1 MAMSGI
7 GRLKS
12 FALTAV
18 CGLALV
24 WGAYGC
30 SKGEKEA
37 PKAGAANTPAVAGA
51 GPAGARSSVVIE
63 SIKSEL
69 AKRPDDPGLLQ
80 SMGDAYFENHQYN
93 EALAYYKLAL
103 EKKPGD
109 ATLYNEIGLCYTY
122 LNNPVEGLRYIE
134 EGIKKNPYHQR
145 IWLTKG
151 FILSRAGDN
160 PGAKSAWEKTVV
172 LNPDSDVGKAA
183 AQFLAAD
190 KDAGKGKKK

>member
-1 MAMSGI
+1 MPDI
-7 GRLKS
+7 WRLKTIV
-12 FALTAV
+12 LTAV

-24 WGAYGC
+24 WGTYGC
-30 SKGEKEA
+30 SKGEKE
-37 PKAGAANTPAVAGA
+37 PQKPGAAGSPAVGA

-80 SMGDAYFENHQYN
+80 SMGDAYFENLQYN
-93 EALAYYKLAL
+93 EALTYYKLAL

-109 ATLYNEIGLCYTY
+109 ATLYNEIGLCLAY
-122 LNNPVEGLRYIE
+122 LGNPAEGLRYID

-160 PGAKSAWEKTVV
+160 KAAKAAWEKTVV